1 MSCPRDCAALLT
13 ILVTAALLAPWAI
26 LAHRSEVSRPE
37 GMAGVL
43 VVRLHW
49 FPETQYEYFVS
60 LSVVTKLPEVGCP
73 LGFPVAAIMG
83 RLLASVGRRYS
94 KEPPMTSSR
103 DGRVR
108 GLLLVVASMG
118 AAACSNSDSARQV
131 SSGNAGGAGGT
142 HGTAAS
148 NGTAGVGGSHSGG
161 TTGGSGGAGG
171 GAGGVSGSGGSGG
184 RGGAAG
190 SSGGTSG
197 SGGSASGGSGSG
209 GLAGRTSGSGG
220 LAGRTSGSGGS
231 AGGISGSGG
240 TLSVGGS
247 SAADAGAPAPD
258 GAAGR
263 DGRGREA
270 AAGRAGAD
278 TSAGTDSPGS
288 FQSSSTGS
296 DGCGDSQATNL
307 TLLQIA
313 VYQSV
318 KIPLMTNGT
327 EVATG
332 SRNSNVVEG
341 RDTMFRVFVTLGSGW
356 TARELS
362 ARLTLTPS
370 GGEGTQYYAKQTLT
384 ASSTDDKLAS
394 TFQILVPASDMTAS
408 LSYSV
413 EIVECGAQPP
423 TGGTARF
430 PATGDADL
438 GVKTT
443 GGLKVTI
450 IPMQVGTLLPD
461 TSEAALAVYASQM
474 KAMYPIDAISFTV
487 GDTLTVTSPVDWN
500 TMLDQVQAKRTKDAP
515 SADTYYFGLVKP
527 ASSMRTYCQSV
538 CTAGISFVATK
549 SNQAS
554 MRAGVG
560 VAYADSASALT
571 MAHEI
576 GHGHGRQHAP
586 CALSGETITGVDA
599 KYPYS
604 KGVLGSW
611 GWDSRSQTLFDPA
624 KATDIMGYCN
634 SQWMSDYTY
643 AAITTRVA
651 AVNGQP
657 AAMVLALSDTL
668 SKWRVLLLEA
678 RGPRWGVPIEREV
691 APEGEPETATIYD
704 NTGAVLTSVVVY
716 RTEISDGSSSLVW
729 VPEPKPNWYAV
740 AVAGALP
747 HPFAAPVTVPR
758 P

>member
-1 MSCPRDCAALLT
+1 MKLQRD
-13 ILVTAALLAPWAI
+13 
-26 LAHRSEVSRPE
+26 RR
-37 GMAGVL
+37 
-43 VVRLHW
+43 VVR
-49 FPETQYEYFVS
+49 
-60 LSVVTKLPEVGCP
+60 
-73 LGFPVAAIMG
+73 
-83 RLLASVGRRYS
+83 
-94 KEPPMTSSR
+94 
-103 DGRVR
+103 
-108 GLLLVVASMG
+108 LLLVVASMG
-118 AAACSNSDSARQV
+118 AAACSKSDSARQLNP
-131 SSGNAGGAGGT
+131 GKTGGTGGAPATYAPDGTGGMGGT
-142 HGTAAS
+142 R
-148 NGTAGVGGSHSGG
+148 SGG
-161 TTGGSGGAGG
+161 TTGGATGAGG
-171 GAGGVSGSGGSGG
+171 GAGTAAGGVSGSVGSGG
-184 RGGAAG
+184 RGGVGG
-190 SSGGTSG
+190 SNGGTSG
-197 SGGSASGGSGSG
+197 SGGSAGGRSGSG
-209 GLAGRTSGSGG
+209 GATVS
-220 LAGRTSGSGGS
+220 T
-231 AGGISGSGG
+231 
-240 TLSVGGS
+240 GGS
-247 SAADAGAPAPD
+247 SAADAGISTVRTD

-263 DGRGREA
+263 DGSGREA
-270 AAGRAGAD
+270 GAGRSGAD
-278 TSAGTDSPGS
+278 ASAGSDGPGS
-288 FQSSSTGS
+288 FPSSSTGS
-296 DGCGDSQATNL
+296 DGCSDSQATNL
-307 TLLQIA
+307 TLQQIA

-332 SRNSNVVEG
+332 SRNSNVIEG

-370 GGEGTQYYAKQTLT
+370 GGQATQYYAKQTLT
-384 ASSTDDKLAS
+384 ASSTDAALTS
-394 TFQILVPASDMTAS
+394 TFQVLVPASAMTAS

-413 EIVECGAQPP
+413 EIVECGTQPA

-443 GGLKVTI
+443 GGLKITI
-450 IPMQVGTLLPD
+450 IPLQVGTLLPD
-461 TSEAALAVYASQM
+461 TSAAALAGYSSQM
-474 KAMYPIDAISFTV
+474 TAMYPIDAISFTV

-500 TMLDQVQAKRTKDAP
+500 TMLNQVQAKRAKDAP
-515 SADTYYFGLVKP
+515 SADVYYFGLVTP

-538 CTAGISFVATK
+538 CTAGISYVVTRA
-549 SNQAS
+549 NQAS

-560 VAYADSASALT
+560 VGYADSESALT
-571 MAHEI
+571 MAHEV
-576 GHGHGRQHAP
+576 GHSHGRQHAP
-586 CALSGETITGVDA
+586 CALSGETITGIDPN
-599 KYPYS
+599 YPYA

-611 GWDSRSQTLFDPA
+611 GWDSRTQKLFDPT

-634 SQWMSDYTY
+634 TQWMSDYTY

-657 AAMVLALSDTL
+657 AAMVVALPETL
-668 SKWRVLLLEA
+668 SKWRVLLIEA

-716 RTEISDGSSSLVW
+716 RTEMSDGSSSLVW

-740 AVAGALP
+740 GVAGAQP